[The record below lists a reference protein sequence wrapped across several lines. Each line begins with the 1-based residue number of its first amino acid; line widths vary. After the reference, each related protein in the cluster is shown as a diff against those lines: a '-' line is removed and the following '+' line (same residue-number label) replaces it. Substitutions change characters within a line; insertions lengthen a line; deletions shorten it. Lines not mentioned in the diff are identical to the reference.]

1 MADRTSVYNLS
12 SQALLLITRIDKDL
26 QIDRREI
33 IDVLRQGAMKLMKG
47 DYFKFLEQDQ
57 RFIDPHYIAKFKD
70 IEIEV
75 DTNRFDRCFAE
86 LPAQYTALKNNEGV
100 QRVWPVTEEE
110 IDYIEMIPIPDGA
123 EEVYR
128 NLTVQ
133 NALVGVWTYS
143 LQRDRIYFGK
153 NGGNTLADEEIEKVD
168 IDIVVISPVDV
179 ADDDPFPLP
188 PEYHFDLLVETVTV
202 FANNQERVKQ
212 VITQDVV
219 DQVKLQMEATSKQLK
234 G

>member
-12 SQALLLITRIDKDL
+12 SQALLLITRINQDL
-26 QIDRREI
+26 QIDRREV
-33 IDVLRQGAMKLMKG
+33 IDALRQGAMKLMKG
-47 DYFKFLEQDQ
+47 DYYKFLEQDQ
-57 RFIDPHYIAKFKD
+57 RFIDPHYVAKFKD
-70 IEIEV
+70 IEVQV
-75 DTNRFDRCFAE
+75 DAERFDRCYTE

-110 IDYIEMIPIPDGA
+110 IEYIEMIPIPDGA

-128 NLTVQ
+128 NLTV
-133 NALVGVWTYS
+133 NSALVGVWTYS

-153 NGGNTLADEEIEKVD
+153 KDGNTLKDEKIEKVD

-179 ADDDPFPLP
+179 GDDDPFPLP
-188 PEYHFDLLVETVTV
+188 PEYHFDLLVEVVSV
-202 FANNQERVKQ
+202 FSNNQERVRQ
-212 VITQDVV
+212 VITQEVV
-219 DQVKLQMEATSKQLK
+219 DQVKVQMETISKQLK